1 VQWKQTDLAKLKQ
14 LIRKQ
19 IVIEITKLEERK
31 LVRRERKEAER
42 KRKLKEEEEIQIQDT
57 TMNKTGN
64 MGRTGGVNFQDK
76 S

>member
-1 VQWKQTDLAKLKQ
+1 MAKLKQ

-42 KRKLKEEEEIQIQDT
+42 KRKLKEEEEI
-57 TMNKTGN
+57 N
-64 MGRTGGVNFQDK
+64 V
-76 S
+76 

>member
-1 VQWKQTDLAKLKQ
+1 LAKLKQ

-42 KRKLKEEEEIQIQDT
+42 KRKLKEEEEI
-57 TMNKTGN
+57 N
-64 MGRTGGVNFQDK
+64 V
-76 S
+76 

>member
-42 KRKLKEEEEIQIQDT
+42 KRKLKEEEEI
-57 TMNKTGN
+57 
-64 MGRTGGVNFQDK
+64 
-76 S
+76 

>member
-1 VQWKQTDLAKLKQ
+1 MAKLKQ

-42 KRKLKEEEEIQIQDT
+42 KRKLKEEAEI
-57 TMNKTGN
+57 N
-64 MGRTGGVNFQDK
+64 V
-76 S
+76 

>member
-1 VQWKQTDLAKLKQ
+1 LAKLKQ

-42 KRKLKEEEEIQIQDT
+42 KRK
-57 TMNKTGN
+57 
-64 MGRTGGVNFQDK
+64 
-76 S
+76 